1 MKTKIGNNKK
11 TIGAIFVGIITI
23 LVVALSIL
31 YDKMYKPIEDKF
43 TEAFPH
49 PVSIFDMTEEESEIY
64 AEMFQKGGEKLNR
77 EQQII
82 LEDNMSLMEEAE
94 YRAYDEEYTVDI
106 GKYYKGAGRV
116 VEAKVVHDSI
126 LYVIRTDGGHYF
138 CLQDSSEVRAIRDI
152 NPNSY
157 IKFYGGGCGSAEYEG
172 IEMPKLLTHS
182 IKIIKKVN

>member
-11 TIGAIFVGIITI
+11 TIGAIFIGVIIT

-31 YDKMYKPIEDKF
+31 CDKMYKPIEDKF
-43 TEAFPH
+43 TEAFPKA
-49 PVSIFDMTEEESEIY
+49 VSIFEMTEEEDEIY
-64 AEMFQKGGEKLNR
+64 VEMFRKGGEKLNR

-82 LEDNMSLMEEAE
+82 LVDSMALVEEAK

-157 IKFYGGGCGSAEYEG
+157 IEFYGEGWGSAEYEG
-172 IEMPKLLTHS
+172 IEMPKLLAHS